1 MTTTDL
7 IELRKMDDYGT
18 VTSIGGMGGV
28 TSGTIGYNGSSKPP
42 IHSNDLDIC

>member
-18 VTSIGGMGGV
+18 VTSIGGMGGLLQV
-28 TSGTIGYNGSSKPP
+28 QLGIMVVRNPP
-42 IHSNDLDIC
+42 FIVMI

>member
-1 MTTTDL
+1 
-7 IELRKMDDYGT
+7 MDDYCK
-18 VTSIGGMGGV
+18 INRWYGGV